1 MGHYSLRGQ
10 QGKNPMMNWSGTKP
24 GECDI
29 SEAKWR
35 KNFRKEGVTKSV
47 KNFWDVWKDKD
58 WEIVIELARWRS
70 LVTSRVCWG
79 GRNQNM
85 EEWVIQDREEGEE
98 VKLLHKSHMGAIIYT
113 Q

>member
-10 QGKNPMMNWSGTKP
+10 EGKNPMMNWSGTKP
-24 GECDI
+24 GEYDI

-47 KNFWDVWKDKD
+47 ENFWDVWKDKD

-70 LVTSRVCWG
+70 LVTSRNECAGVVETKTWKSELF
-79 GRNQNM
+79 RIERKVKKWNYYISLT
-85 EEWVIQDREEGEE
+85 WV
-98 VKLLHKSHMGAIIYT
+98 L
-113 Q
+113 